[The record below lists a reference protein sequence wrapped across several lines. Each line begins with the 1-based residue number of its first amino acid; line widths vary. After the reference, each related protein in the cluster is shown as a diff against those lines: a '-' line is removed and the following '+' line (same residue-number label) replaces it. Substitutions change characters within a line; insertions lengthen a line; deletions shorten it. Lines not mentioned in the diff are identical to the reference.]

1 MITRNFFK
9 KKQLPFRVHIDEK
22 NAAHDFANQILHL
35 LPKLSNRDLVIVCI
49 GTDRSTGDSLGP
61 LIGSKLIENKTTSFY
76 IYGTLEDPV
85 HAVNLEEKVAQIFEK
100 HDNPFVIGIDAC
112 LGRSSSVGIMS
123 IDEGPVKPG
132 AAVNKKLPPIGDI
145 HITGIVNVAGFMEYM
160 VLQNTRLHFVIKLA
174 SKIAESIVIADQRL
188 NKERQRSFLDKGKS
202 SLFTNN

>member
-22 NAAHDFANQILHL
+22 NAAHDFANQILNL

-76 IYGTLEDPV
+76 IYGTLDDPV

-174 SKIAESIVIADQRL
+174 NKIAESIVIADQRL